1 MESLPGGPP
10 FKKVDKHVGSPSKL
24 AIFNI
29 KNTLCS
35 GARKFS
41 NEIRAKAKAIRT
53 KSQMKLNWCGNYW
66 PDVILSSIR

>member
-1 MESLPGGPP
+1 MESPPGGPFHGEPPGGPP

-35 GARKFS
+35 GAR
-41 NEIRAKAKAIRT
+41 T
-53 KSQMKLNWCGNYW
+53 KSQFDKSKSKSKSNKDEE
-66 PDVILSSIR
+66 PV

>member
-1 MESLPGGPP
+1 MESPPGGPFHGEPPGGPP

-41 NEIRAKAKAIRT
+41 NGIRAKARAIGT
-53 KSQMKLNWCGNYW
+53 KSQF
-66 PDVILSSIR
+66 D